1 MISTRRCCGGHNV
14 PADPAIGGGAYLGR
28 CADAAIT
35 GWPDAK
41 AVTTR
46 AAAAIGEGL
55 DDGSTTEGLHSI
67 EYGGRV
73 GGRNSGS
80 AE

>member
-1 MISTRRCCGGHNV
+1 MEGTTF
-14 PADPAIGGGAYLGR
+14 PPDPAIGDGAYLGR

-41 AVTTR
+41 AVTAR
-46 AAAAIGEGL
+46 ATAEIGEGL

-73 GGRNSGS
+73 GGSNSGS